1 MTTSK
6 VLLAGVVLAAL
17 GSLVTGPA
25 HAQDLSRYREFAFG
39 SSIESVA
46 TATRALAS
54 DVTILHQRPRLIQ
67 ELVWRPRYTLGR
79 SLTPDP
85 AREIQFRFLDDQL
98 FRIVVLYDAH
108 EIEGLTVQD
117 LVRAISTVYGEPVAN
132 SKEAVARWQDEAFT
146 MTLSED
152 SYPSPYRLVVASA
165 ALEQG
170 ALLASAEAERLD
182 RIEAPK
188 KEADRR
194 ASDAV
199 QRRAD
204 DAATREKNKAGF
216 RP

>member
-1 MTTSK
+1 MSTSK
-6 VLLAGVVLAAL
+6 ALLAGVVLAAL
-17 GSLVTGPA
+17 GSLVSGPA

-46 TATRALAS
+46 TATRALPS

-79 SLTPDP
+79 SMTADP

-108 EIEGLTVQD
+108 EIEGLTMQD

-132 SKEAVARWQDEAFT
+132 SRPAVARWQDEGFT

-152 SYPSPYRLVVASA
+152 SYPSPYRLVLVSA
-165 ALEQG
+165 ALEQL
-170 ALLASAEAERLD
+170 ALSASTEAERLD

-188 KEADRR
+188 KEAERR
-194 ASDAV
+194 ASVAE
-199 QRRAD
+199 QRRVD